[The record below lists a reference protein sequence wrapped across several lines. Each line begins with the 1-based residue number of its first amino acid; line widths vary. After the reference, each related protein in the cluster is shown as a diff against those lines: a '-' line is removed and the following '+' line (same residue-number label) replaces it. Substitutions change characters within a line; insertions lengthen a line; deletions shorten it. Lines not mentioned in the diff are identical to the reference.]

1 MFASRLSA
9 LLQDKKISSA
19 DFARQLGKTRQRI
32 YEWTSN
38 RSRPDYE
45 TLVKLAKFFDVSTDY
60 LLGNDDPVDLW
71 QTIPILG
78 TVPAG
83 NPIEAI
89 EYHEGSLSLPG
100 HIAKPNM
107 FGLKVKG
114 DSMEPGI
121 KEKDIVFVV
130 PDQEPQ
136 QGKVIVARVDG
147 EATIKRFYKNEKFV
161 ILRPDNPKYEPI
173 MVDCNCESQG
183 ECFCVG
189 SVQGLWRGEV
199 E

>member
-9 LLQDKKISSA
+9 LLLEKKISKA
-19 DFARQLGKTRQRI
+19 EFASKMGVNRATPYAWCSEKTK
-32 YEWTSN
+32 
-38 RSRPDYE
+38 PDYE
-45 TLVKLAKFFDVSTDY
+45 TLVKIAKFFDISIDY
-60 LLGNDDPVDLW
+60 LLGNDETGELW

-89 EYHEGSLSLPG
+89 EYHEGSLSLPS

-114 DSMEPGI
+114 DSMETGI
-121 KEKDIVFVV
+121 KEDDVVFVV
-130 PDQEPQ
+130 PDPDPAP
-136 QGKVIVARVDG
+136 GKIIVARIDDK
-147 EATIKRFYKNEKFV
+147 ATVKRFYRKDNLV
-161 ILRPDNPKYEPI
+161 ILKADNAKYEPI
-173 MVDCNCESQG
+173 IVNNTCEA
-183 ECFCVG
+183 FFVG
-189 SVQGLWRGEV
+189 SVQGLWRGKV